1 MDVFKSVFW
10 ILIAIMHSLELFFSS
25 VETIVLVREFITL
38 IIFLKVLYEAT
49 SEPITIA
56 TKIIFSRLDSNY
68 YELSNDSIS
77 LGIISR
83 TSPTT
88 A

>member
-1 MDVFKSVFW
+1 MN
-10 ILIAIMHSLELFFSS
+10 AIRPAFQF
-25 VETIVLVREFITL
+25 FITSVQMIGL
-38 IIFLKVLYEAT
+38 VPASIILNIFLKVMYEAPN
-49 SEPITIA
+49 EPITIT

-77 LGIISR
+77 LGTISR

>member
-1 MDVFKSVFW
+1 MN
-10 ILIAIMHSLELFFSS
+10 AIRPAFQF
-25 VETIVLVREFITL
+25 FITSVQMIGL
-38 IIFLKVLYEAT
+38 VPARITLNIFLKVMYEAPN
-49 SEPITIA
+49 EPITIT

-77 LGIISR
+77 LGTISR
-83 TSPTT
+83 TSPTI

>member
-1 MDVFKSVFW
+1 MN
-10 ILIAIMHSLELFFSS
+10 AIRPAFQF
-25 VETIVLVREFITL
+25 FITSVQTIGL
-38 IIFLKVLYEAT
+38 VPERITLNIFLKVMYEAP

-77 LGIISR
+77 LGTISR